1 MKKARRK
8 LSNQLK
14 VKPKSNRRKLLVI
27 CAVAGIVVLWLSSFF
42 LTAYQSD
49 KQMTREQEE
58 YAQIKEFMYKRI
70 TVAFPDDTVHTFS
83 EKDWICKFKLT
94 RNGNTL
100 PVLVPMF
107 DEFCDEKHRTM
118 IKEAYFEIFRE
129 NSKEELAG
137 NKQL

>member
-1 MKKARRK
+1 MSQEPETKPQSNKKK
-8 LSNQLK
+8 ILI
-14 VKPKSNRRKLLVI
+14 I
-27 CAVAGIVVLWLSSFF
+27 CVVAGIAIMYFSSFYF
-42 LTAYQSD
+42 NAYQSD
-49 KQMTREQEE
+49 KQLAREQEE
-58 YAQIKEFMYKRI
+58 YAQIKEFMYNRI
-70 TVAFPDDTVHTFS
+70 TISFSDDVVHIFS
-83 EKDWICKFKLT
+83 EKEWICKFKLT

-107 DEFCDEKHRTM
+107 DEFCDEKHRDM